1 MKHEHR
7 LFAGRALD
15 VCGRTLIPIITRN
28 ILRLDNSWT
37 VFGEPIGIYV
47 LENGT
52 EWYYPLKEKTKIT
65 DFSEITGLAD
75 ILREKRST

>member
-1 MKHEHR
+1 MKHKHL

-15 VCGRTLIPIITRN
+15 VSGRTLIPIITRH
-28 ILRLDNSWT
+28 ILRFDNSWT

-47 LENGT
+47 MENGT
-52 EWYYPLKEKTKIT
+52 EWYYPLKDQIKIG